1 MNDLIKKA
9 KIKAIM
15 DIMSQMEDMELE
27 RLMPKSEEMSDIEEM
42 KPESKGITIMKIKSS
57 KTPEIEMEDES
68 EEEDSE
74 EESSIDP
81 YSALGRLKAKM
92 KKRNV
97 NWILHRLD

>member
-1 MNDLIKKA
+1 MNDLMKKA

-27 RLMPKSEEMSDIEEM
+27 RLMPKSEEMSDMEEI
-42 KPESKGITIMKIKSS
+42 KPEKKGITIVKLQSS
-57 KTPEIEMEDES
+57 KTPEIEMEDDS
-68 EEEDSE
+68 EEEKDDSE

-92 KKRNV
+92 KMKKGM
-97 NWILHRLD
+97 